1 MSATKL
7 PWVLFAVS
15 LALNVFFVG
24 GVGYSW
30 LTTGRLVESPD
41 ARLDTVAE
49 QLALNESE
57 KQGLIE
63 LRGRLREVWSA
74 MRSQNGGVRAE
85 ALEELAS
92 AEFDREKVLRLTRQR
107 YELRSTTIVDSMEQ
121 LHGYLS
127 TLSPEQRSQFVDMAQ
142 DRRFFRNLFGRS
154 RTRKQP

>member
-1 MSATKL
+1 MSNRL
-7 PWVLFAVS
+7 PWMLFVVS
-15 LALNVFFVG
+15 LALNIFFVG

-30 LTTGRLVESPD
+30 MTTGRLVESPD

-49 QLALNESE
+49 ELSLTATE
-57 KQGLIE
+57 KQGLID

-74 MRSQNGGVRAE
+74 MRSQNGGVRAA

-92 AEFDREKVLRLTRQR
+92 EEFDREKVLRLTRER
-107 YELRSTTIVDSMEQ
+107 YELRSTTIVDSMQE

-154 RTRKQP
+154 RSRKQP